1 MLRLAYRADVW
12 TSIRV
17 STLKIWLNLATL
29 KPVLFIVGDLRSERS
44 VLLDLNT
51 MVPWAIKVW

>member
-1 MLRLAYRADVW
+1 MLRLAYWADVW

-17 STLKIWLNLATL
+17 STLKIWLNLAIL
-29 KPVLFIVGDLRSERS
+29 KPVLLIVGDLRSERS